1 MLKETGI
8 QNLLLLKI
16 NSQLRLLLK
25 TRKKKE
31 RQLDKEVYIQLYIML
46 ILKIFKFKS
55 QKGRRVLL
63 HNKIRKFR
71 I

>member
-1 MLKETGI
+1 MFI
-8 QNLLLLKI
+8 
-16 NSQLRLLLK
+16 SQLRMLVK
-25 TRKKKE
+25 IRKKKE
-31 RQLDKEVYIQLYIML
+31 RQLHKEDNFQPSIML

-55 QKGRRVLL
+55 YIGRRIFL

>member
-8 QNLLLLKI
+8 QILLLLKI

-31 RQLDKEVYIQLYIML
+31 RQLDKEVYIQPSIML
-46 ILKIFKFKS
+46 ILKIFKLRS
-55 QKGRRVLL
+55 HKGRRILL
-63 HNKIRKFR
+63 KNKIRKFR